1 MTPGPLDHL
10 FVALVMG
17 FVFPV
22 IGWWGYQR
30 FLERLRREGGAALV
44 REYQHSLVWL
54 GGLGLGVLALWLG
67 AGRDWTAL
75 GLAGGS
81 ASGLA
86 LGIAVGALGG
96 LTLRPILV
104 AGSAKAQA
112 SMRKQFGKLE
122 AILPRNG
129 RQLRWGLVVSVFAG
143 VFEELAYR
151 GYLMAYF
158 GTWFGPWGALAASS
172 ILFGLAHT
180 YQGPWGVVLTG
191 LVGAVFGWLYLE
203 TGSLLLP
210 MLLHAVL
217 DISSFVTAW
226 LVLRHEPEPVA
237 AGQT

>member
-1 MTPGPLDHL
+1 MNPGPLDHL
-10 FVALVMG
+10 FVILVMG

-30 FLERLRREGGAALV
+30 FLERFRREGAAALV
-44 REYQHSLVWL
+44 REYRHSLIWL
-54 GGLGLGVLALWLG
+54 GGLGLGVVALWQG
-67 AGRDWTAL
+67 AGRDRAAL
-75 GLAGGS
+75 GLACGS

-96 LTLRPILV
+96 LTLRPLLV
-104 AGSAKAQA
+104 ARSARARA
-112 SMRKQFGKLE
+112 GIRKQFGKLE
-122 AILPRNG
+122 AILPRTG
-129 RQLRWGLVVSVFAG
+129 QQLRWALIVSVFAG

-172 ILFGLAHT
+172 ILFGLAHS
-180 YQGPWGVVLTG
+180 YQGAAGVLMTGVL
-191 LVGAVFGWLYLE
+191 GALLGWLYID

-210 MLLHAVL
+210 MLLHAVF

-226 LVLRHEPEPVA
+226 LVLRNEPQRA
-237 AGQT
+237 ADHQI